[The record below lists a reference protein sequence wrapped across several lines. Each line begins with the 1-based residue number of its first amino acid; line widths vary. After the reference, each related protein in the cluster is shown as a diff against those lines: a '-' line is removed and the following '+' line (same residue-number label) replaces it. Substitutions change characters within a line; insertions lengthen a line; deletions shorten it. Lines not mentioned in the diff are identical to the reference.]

1 MPQSAGLLK
10 RPVIIAAVYIL
21 FSLCWIFLSDLALKQ
36 AKLDHAAVAAISIAK
51 GSIFVVGTA
60 LLFYY
65 LLRRAVSD
73 RERFRALLESA
84 PDAMVI
90 VDSNGIITL
99 VNAQAEK
106 LFSYSRMELVGQ
118 PVECLVPER
127 YRARHSGLRGN
138 LFSDPRVRPME
149 KGMELS
155 GLRSDGSEFP
165 AEISL
170 SPINT
175 ADGTVVCSDIR
186 DISQRKLAEEQI
198 GKLNKEL
205 ERALRRSEKLAVTGG
220 LLTTLAHEINNP
232 LENLGNLLF
241 LLKSDTELGEGQR
254 ELVESAEKEIVRL
267 STISRQTLAPHR
279 ESDFPVLTK
288 LSELLDDVVAVFQRK
303 LESAGIEVHRDYR
316 IAGEMSIRPGELRQV
331 FTNLIS
337 NAIDAMELGGELRL
351 SIEKAPQSGV
361 VVRISDTGCGIPK
374 ENLSAIFDPF
384 FTTKGEMGS
393 GIGLWVIKG
402 IVEKMGGNIKVVSS
416 TTVEQGTCFSISLPM
431 KEAA

>member
-1 MPQSAGLLK
+1 
-10 RPVIIAAVYIL
+10 VIIAAAYVV
-21 FSLCWIFLSDLALKQ
+21 FSLCWIFLTDLALKQ
-36 AKLDHAAVAAISIAK
+36 AKLDHAAVATISIAK

-73 RERFRALLESA
+73 RETFRALLESA

-90 VDSNGIITL
+90 VDRNGIITL

-106 LFSYSRMELVGQ
+106 LFSYSRLDLIGR
-118 PVECLVPER
+118 PVEYLVPER
-127 YRARHSGLRGN
+127 YRARHSGQRDN
-138 LFSDPRVRPME
+138 MFSDPRNRPMD
-149 KGMELS
+149 KGMELF

-165 AEISL
+165 ADISL

-175 ADGTVVCSDIR
+175 VDGTVVCSDIR
-186 DISQRKLAEEQI
+186 DISQRKRAEEQI
-198 GKLNKEL
+198 RKLNKEL
-205 ERALRRSEKLAVTGG
+205 EQALRRSEKLAVTGG
-220 LLTTLAHEINNP
+220 LLATLAHEINNP
-232 LENLGNLLF
+232 LESLGNLLF
-241 LLKSDTELGEGQR
+241 LLKSDPGLGESPQ
-254 ELVESAEKEIVRL
+254 ELVDSAEKEVTRL
-267 STISRQTLAPHR
+267 ATIIRQTLAPHR
-279 ESDFPVLTK
+279 ESNFPVPTK

-303 LESAGIEVHRDYR
+303 LESTGIEVRRDYR
-316 IAGEMSIRPGELRQV
+316 IAGEMSIYPGELRQV

-337 NAIDAMELGGELRL
+337 NAIDAMESGGELRL
-351 SIEKAPQSGV
+351 LIDRSPQSGV

-374 ENLSAIFDPF
+374 ENLTAIFDPF

-402 IVEKMGGNIKVVSS
+402 IVEKMGGTIKVVSS
-416 TTVEQGTCFSISLPM
+416 TTVEKGTCFSILLPM